1 MLNSDYRDMLSA
13 LSAEG
18 VEFLVVG
25 AFAMAAHGLTRA
37 TRDIDFWIRPSRDNA
52 EKTWRALKSF
62 GAPLFDLS
70 IDDLSEPDNVF
81 QIGVAPR
88 RIDLLTAISG
98 VGFDDAWKNRVP
110 VTLWGMQFSVLS
122 REDLIANKL
131 AAGRPKDLA
140 DVAWLQQDTER
151 KP

>member
-98 VGFDDAWKNRVP
+98 VGFDDAWKNRVS

-131 AAGRPKDLA
+131 AAGRPKDLV

>member
-52 EKTWRALKSF
+52 EKTWRALKCF

-98 VGFDDAWKNRVP
+98 VGFDDAWKNRVS

-140 DVAWLQQDTER
+140 DVAWLQQDTEN

>member
-25 AFAMAAHGLTRA
+25 AFAMAAHGLPRM

-98 VGFDDAWKNRVP
+98 VGFDDAWKNRVS
-110 VTLWGMQFSVLS
+110 VKLWGMQFSVLS

-140 DVAWLQQDTER
+140 DVAWLQQDTGR